1 MSYHLLVTQIS
12 IGWHKTCTLL
22 SLTHDLKRIHFRRL
36 YIRNSEA
43 NILIGQAY
51 EGCCSIYAAS
61 QKCHLLDLWSLL
73 IEEHCVPVT
82 KSKKGP
88 GLQDL
93 WHSTNIL
100 DRVPVQ
106 YQKSYLDL
114 GFWYCICQYLSV
126 FVSICQYLSVFVPLN
141 QFSQILRRQ
150 CCLTYPS
157 SSHKCNLP
165 KSALSH
171 FIPLVILLSKK
182 DRLYL

>member
-1 MSYHLLVTQIS
+1 MTQIS
-12 IGWHKTCTLL
+12 IGWHKTCTLP
-22 SLTHDLKRIHFRRL
+22 SLAHDLKRIHFRSL

-43 NILIGQAY
+43 NILLGQEY
-51 EGCCSIYAAS
+51 QGCWFFCGFPKMPPLALMKSIDWTTLCPSHKIMERTWNSGSMTQQSSTGFPFSIRRVIWILAS
-61 QKCHLLDLWSLL
+61 D
-73 IEEHCVPVT
+73 T
-82 KSKKGP
+82 
-88 GLQDL
+88 
-93 WHSTNIL
+93 
-100 DRVPVQ
+100 
-106 YQKSYLDL
+106 
-114 GFWYCICQYLSV
+114 V

-141 QFSQILRRQ
+141 QYSQILRRQ